1 MKSELEG
8 FIKASVKNS
17 KEAEVQEILNIF
29 EERRYV
35 KGSQFKQAN
44 TIGKELGFLVSGSVR
59 LLAIKSNGDEIT
71 GRIVQHHNFIV
82 DIISL
87 RAQESNA
94 IAIEFLENASML
106 VAPTSKMKQLLESN
120 LTFNILIREHMAD
133 RTAEFAKQY
142 MTFLTGTAKERYKF
156 ILENNPSLLKKFPL
170 RFIATMIGITP
181 TQLSRVRNKK

>member
-1 MKSELEG
+1 MKEALEG
-8 FIKASVKNS
+8 FIKARVKNH
-17 KEAEVQEILNIF
+17 KEAEVQEIIDIF

-71 GRIVQHHNFIV
+71 GRIVQHNNFIV

-87 RAQESNA
+87 RTQESNP
-94 IAIEFLENASML
+94 IMIEFLESSSML
-106 VAPTSKMKQLLESN
+106 VTPIPKMKRLLESN
-120 LTFNILIREHMAD
+120 LAFNILVREHMAD

-142 MTFLTGTAKERYKF
+142 MTFLTGTAKERYQF
-156 ILENNPSLLKKFPL
+156 IVDHNPSLFRKFPL
-170 RFIATMIGITP
+170 RFIATMIGVTP
-181 TQLSRVRNKK
+181 TQLSRIRNKK